1 MPIEYLIVSSYGFAI
16 LFLMTLISGIGGV
29 TVLRRTRLAK
39 QEIAAASHPEAL
51 RQKLYMIHSPLDD
64 VQTWSSKATQIAAKV
79 GDAPLKPTV
88 LPARYQQTLIYR
100 ENKSNPQNE
109 VETKPIVI
117 P

>member
-1 MPIEYLIVSSYGFAI
+1 MPIEYLVILSYGYAI

-29 TVLRRTRLAK
+29 TYLRRTRLEK

-51 RQKLYMIHSPLDD
+51 RQKLYMIYSPLDD

-79 GDAPLKPTV
+79 SDAPLKPTI

-100 ENKSNPQNE
+100 EQKNNPQNE
-109 VETKPIVI
+109 VETKPLVI